1 MSLGSFIRKQFVD
14 VLQWT
19 EDTDGV
25 LAWRY
30 PMQDQE
36 IQYGAQLTVRE
47 SQAALFV
54 NEGRIA
60 DAFGPGLHTLTTRTL
75 PVLTS
80 LSNWDKLFESPF
92 KSDVYFFSTRL
103 QLGRRWGTPQPV
115 TIRDREFGF
124 VQIRAFGIYSYR
136 IADIVKFHREISGTR
151 ATYTVDDVE
160 QQLRNVVV
168 TSMSTAFGASDIPF
182 VDMAASQELLSQRVG
197 ETLAPAFARYGITLD
212 AFVVQSVSLPDA
224 LQKALDTR
232 IGVGMSGDL
241 AKLAQFQ
248 TAQAIPLAAQNT
260 GGGTAGLGAGLAVG
274 NAIGQTMAA
283 GLGGGTQGQ
292 SQPEATTGKGDD
304 YVERLQQL
312 KTLLDKGL
320 ITDDDYAKAKAEVL
334 AKLTR

>member
-1 MSLGSFIRKQFVD
+1 MSLGSFIRKQFID

-60 DAFGPGLHTLTTRTL
+60 DTFGPGLHTLTTRTL

-151 ATYTVDDVE
+151 AIYTVEDVE

-283 GLGGGTQGQ
+283 GLGGGAQGQ
-292 SQPEATTGKGDD
+292 PQPEATTGKGDD